1 MLLLLS
7 PDNIWLAS
15 CLPANTPNYSAWL
28 RNAPFFVYG
37 MLAILALARATRRA
51 GSHGGSQGAGYLKN
65 MTAVIAA
72 LLCSFTFYGID
83 IFFSHKIGGMGI
95 WMAMIAKTIAYIV
108 AAIAMWRAEFKSGP
122 EPGGSL
128 LSDI

>member
-1 MLLLLS
+1 MLG
-7 PDNIWLAS
+7 
-15 CLPANTPNYSAWL
+15 
-28 RNAPFFVYG
+28 F
-37 MLAILALARATRRA
+37 
-51 GSHGGSQGAGYLKN
+51 
-65 MTAVIAA
+65 
-72 LLCSFTFYGID
+72 FTFYGID

-122 EPGGSL
+122 EPSGSL